1 MATGQYNIRFSDE
14 QARNSSYNSSY
25 PTARPNPNGNQYRN
39 FSVPL
44 SQDQYNHPF
53 PGIQPSNYSCSYAT
67 ASTSPSG
74 NKPVYK
80 NYSVPQCQGQQAPN
94 QTTQGRWI
102 NEGLP
107 SQGIPGTEPFLVQ
120 DNYLENNHTGE
131 HSMYSEECRPDSV
144 SHEIEGID
152 HEQQLK
158 PGLPSQGIPWTEP
171 FLEQDNYLENNHTG
185 EHSMHSE
192 ECRPD
197 SVSHEIEIE
206 GIDHEQQLKPGD
218 YKEREGHSD
227 LPALQQDP
235 TIFSLKLAI
244 IVEPREM
251 ITKHRSY
258 HNEICG
264 KEAVK
269 RLRVFGDH
277 HYLTR
282 FSENRKCYIL
292 SVCTSDE
299 DLQFEKIKHFQLKL
313 SDQGIKIQEKKQ
325 FEDLEEM
332 LKYYETSRLDT
343 AFPRIGDCLTED
355 DYRARVREIREQQV
369 QQQQVQEQEQRQQQA
384 QLRQKKRQQQEKRQQ
399 RQQHEE
405 KQEQIMAQLLQ
416 TLQQQQKV
424 NDKPKTEC
432 TII

>member
-1 MATGQYNIRFSDE
+1 
-14 QARNSSYNSSY
+14 
-25 PTARPNPNGNQYRN
+25 
-39 FSVPL
+39 
-44 SQDQYNHPF
+44 
-53 PGIQPSNYSCSYAT
+53 
-67 ASTSPSG
+67 
-74 NKPVYK
+74 
-80 NYSVPQCQGQQAPN
+80 
-94 QTTQGRWI
+94 
-102 NEGLP
+102 
-107 SQGIPGTEPFLVQ
+107 
-120 DNYLENNHTGE
+120 
-131 HSMYSEECRPDSV
+131 
-144 SHEIEGID
+144 
-152 HEQQLK
+152 
-158 PGLPSQGIPWTEP
+158 
-171 FLEQDNYLENNHTG
+171 
-185 EHSMHSE
+185 
-192 ECRPD
+192 
-197 SVSHEIEIE
+197 
-206 GIDHEQQLKPGD
+206 
-218 YKEREGHSD
+218 
-227 LPALQQDP
+227 
-235 TIFSLKLAI
+235 
-244 IVEPREM
+244 M

>member
-107 SQGIPGTEPFLVQ
+107 SQGIP
-120 DNYLENNHTGE
+120 
-131 HSMYSEECRPDSV
+131 
-144 SHEIEGID
+144 
-152 HEQQLK
+152 
-158 PGLPSQGIPWTEP
+158 WTEP

-206 GIDHEQQLKPGD
+206 GIDHEQQLKPGLPSQGIPWTEPFLQQDNYLESYHTGEHSMHSEECRPDSVSHEIESHEQQLKSGD